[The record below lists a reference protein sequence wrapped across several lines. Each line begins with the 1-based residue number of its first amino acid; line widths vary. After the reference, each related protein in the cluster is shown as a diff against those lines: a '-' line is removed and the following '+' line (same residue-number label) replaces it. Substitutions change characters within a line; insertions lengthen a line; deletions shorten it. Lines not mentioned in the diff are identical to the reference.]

1 MMYDTAI
8 KVLTKKEYVHVNA
21 SLFYY
26 PQMKYVQ
33 IILH

>member
-8 KVLTKKEYVHVNA
+8 KVLTKKEHVHVNA